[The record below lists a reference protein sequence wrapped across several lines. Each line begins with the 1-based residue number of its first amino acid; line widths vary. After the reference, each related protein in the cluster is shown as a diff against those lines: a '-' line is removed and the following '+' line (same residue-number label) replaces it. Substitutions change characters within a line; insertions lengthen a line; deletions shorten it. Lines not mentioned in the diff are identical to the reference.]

1 MPNGKATIDQVLSVV
16 NRVED
21 KMDDRLDSVES
32 RLQKLEKSVNKF
44 LGGLAVIQIV
54 IGGAVAWL
62 WKKVGASQ

>member
-62 WKKVGASQ
+62 WKKVGAS

>member
-1 MPNGKATIDQVLSVV
+1 MTNGRATIDQVLSVV

-21 KMDDRLDSVES
+21 KLDERLSMLET

-44 LGGLAVIQIV
+44 LGGLAVIQVV

-62 WKKVGASQ
+62 WKRVGGI